1 MKNRTEQDPGQPSPP
16 GLVWVRPDST
26 SDPVSPVRV
35 RSKPSDGYSPARTD
49 RVRPDSSLP
58 ENQSD
63 KARNCFGRSQP
74 ARTVLSPPGLKPT
87 ENSFL
92 ISNQFSTDLIPKF
105 SSNNSQLLNNIR
117 NNFKCTTKAPIP
129 IVGFCASR
137 IGAEIKNFIR
147 KTQAITILGSSA
159 LN

>member
-26 SDPVSPVRV
+26 ETQSAQSGSEVNRLVV
-35 RSKPSDGYSPARTD
+35 T
-49 RVRPDSSLP
+49 VRPGL
-58 ENQSD
+58 EFARKTNSD
-63 KARNCFGRSQP
+63 RAWNCFGRSQS
-74 ARTVLSPPGLKPT
+74 ARTGLSPPGLKPT

-92 ISNQFSTDLIPKF
+92 ISNQFSTDLIPQF

-117 NNFKCTTKAPIP
+117 NNFKCIAKSLIP

-147 KTQAITILGSSA
+147 KTQSITILGSSA